1 MNILAIGSHPDDI
14 EFGCGGTIARYAEA
28 GHRVTML
35 VVTGGGMGGVSD
47 TRAKEAE
54 AAAKILGVADLIFG
68 GYEDTRIPLTTE
80 FIAYLEGT
88 LKDLNPDMIF
98 VHHAEDTHQD
108 HRTVNTAILSAARY
122 IPNLLF
128 YEGPTT
134 VEFQPTIFVDIE
146 GALDRKMAALEA
158 HASQVQKT
166 NIPDTNILEMARATA
181 TFRGTQ
187 GRVNAAEAFR
197 SARLFLSP

>member
-98 VHHAEDTHQD
+98 VHHAEDTH
-108 HRTVNTAILSAARY
+108 
-122 IPNLLF
+122 
-128 YEGPTT
+128 
-134 VEFQPTIFVDIE
+134 
-146 GALDRKMAALEA
+146 
-158 HASQVQKT
+158 
-166 NIPDTNILEMARATA
+166 
-181 TFRGTQ
+181 
-187 GRVNAAEAFR
+187 
-197 SARLFLSP
+197 